1 MDQNTPKGP
10 RPEAESAP
18 TIEVQVDAEF
28 ASLVDEA
35 DLRAAAAAVLIS
47 EEKSQGEM
55 TVVVT
60 DNGKVR
66 ELNARY
72 RGVDAVTD
80 VLAFPTHQGEDG
92 FVEGPEAAN
101 YLGDVIIA
109 YPRAADQAEEAAHSV
124 ADELRLLVVHGTLH
138 LLGYDH
144 VTPQEKAT
152 MWARQEEILAGLNP
166 TPEAKA
172 AGPSTPQ
179 TEVRWRSDLLTSFR
193 YAFAGLWYVLRTQ
206 RNARIHLTIALLALA
221 LAAILRLTLVEWAV
235 LALTIGFVFVAEM
248 FNSVA
253 EAAVDAVT
261 QEFHPLAKAAKD
273 IAAGA
278 VVFAA
283 IVSVIVGLLLFGPRL
298 WTLLRSLIR

>member
-172 AGPSTPQ
+172 AGPSTPR